1 MLDIPKLICACASVR
16 VCVRVCVYAQI
27 LDTTRSVEI
36 YGVLHT
42 VCVCLCVSLVHR
54 CSTLQVV

>member
-42 VCVCLCVSLVHR
+42 VCVLVCVTSA
-54 CSTLQVV
+54 